1 MKKNI
6 FLFISIFIVGACKS
20 PKKISNS
27 QPNEA
32 SAIAISQPKNIFT
45 LATTACYGTC
55 PVFEISIFDNDSLVY
70 NGQNHVKV
78 TGQISKKLPKGTVE
92 KLQKQFKE
100 ANFFEFK
107 NIYEMNI
114 SDLPTTYIS
123 FTDNDQTK
131 KIKDYAGSPNTLKQL
146 ESLLRAL
153 VEEEVK
159 IQR

>member
-6 FLFISIFIVGACKS
+6 FIFISIFIIGACKS

-32 SAIAISQPKNIFT
+32 SAIAIGQPKIIFT

-70 NGQNHVKV
+70 NGQNYVKT
-78 TGQISKKLPKGTVE
+78 TGQTSKKLAKGTVE
-92 KLQKQFKE
+92 NLQKQFRN

-107 NIYEMNI
+107 NVYETNI

-123 FTDNDQTK
+123 FTDNDKTK
-131 KIKDYAGSPNTLKQL
+131 KIKDYVGSPETLKQL
-146 ESLLRAL
+146 EVLLRAL
-153 VEEEVK
+153 VEEEV
-159 IQR
+159 ILQR